1 MAWRFMI
8 PHRLE
13 KVHKTPQRKTDRAVS
28 FFADET
34 SSLPCAKCALSLSF
48 LLVAPCGCLY
58 CPECAAKASPS
69 ACAVCAKTFVDVE
82 DDVSDD
88 RWEHPVEKRADG
100 SLRCRFWR
108 DTDDGRTIGCSHVHT
123 SSKRQKMPGG
133 EAFVWLQPGVEL
145 QWREAVLERDTAARA
160 AAFQASG
167 TASSAPAWTPTV
179 VEDAHTKARHV
190 LDRLESAVAAGGTR
204 PVRAILFAED
214 RKILDWVGH
223 YLIIRLGQDAVAQHW
238 GTHRADELRKFRSG
252 LVAYRTC
259 VSCGAASE
267 DKCKT
272 CGRRVLVLTA
282 VEDLPTRVFEEN
294 VRDHR
299 LGRVYS
305 VGETVSLV
313 AGGPPRIIRAIA
325 RCGGTYGAEQTR
337 QLDRGAARVL
347 LLHHDGRHGLDL
359 PFVTHIFLLRTI
371 WESGYEKQV
380 VSRAC
385 RLGCEG
391 PVVVDQVLARGTAEE
406 ALFDRVAARA
416 APASEAEKID
426 SLLRGLRLLR
436 A

>member
-1 MAWRFMI
+1 
-8 PHRLE
+8 
-13 KVHKTPQRKTDRAVS
+13 
-28 FFADET
+28 
-34 SSLPCAKCALSLSF
+34 
-48 LLVAPCGCLY
+48 
-58 CPECAAKASPS
+58 
-69 ACAVCAKTFVDVE
+69 
-82 DDVSDD
+82 
-88 RWEHPVEKRADG
+88 
-100 SLRCRFWR
+100 
-108 DTDDGRTIGCSHVHT
+108 
-123 SSKRQKMPGG
+123 MPGG

-167 TASSAPAWTPTV
+167 TASASTPAWTPTV

-190 LDRLESAVAAGGTR
+190 LDKLETAVAAGGTR

-223 YLIIRLGQDAVAQHW
+223 YLIMRLGQDAVAQHW

-436 A
+436 S